1 MILYMEGENQFF
13 TMDFF
18 EAMRMDC
25 EIGVLGI
32 DLRKRLNT
40 QALIKCR

>member
-1 MILYMEGENQFF
+1 MEAKNQFF

-18 EAMRMDC
+18 EAMQIDC

-32 DLRKRLNT
+32 YLRKRPDT
-40 QALIKCR
+40 HALIKWR